1 MEREGGEIVGHRHPP
16 AYRFNAGQKMIYWI
30 VVLGG
35 GAIAASGY
43 LLMFPFYLTECVN
56 LSTPMAKTIGT
67 LSQSDSKIME
77 RSGPSR
83 VLLPPDKELPVPNT
97 LQYPLERQRD
107 VQRRWQQILQRTA
120 APRTIPPTT
129 LKISALSSTHGKVE
143 SSGRNSPPRSRPDS
157 TANVGRIRNG

>member
-1 MEREGGEIVGHRHPP
+1 MSAEL
-16 AYRFNAGQKMIYWI
+16 
-30 VVLGG
+30 LGIPEHFRTRDFSHG
-35 GAIAASGY
+35 PRSADHAAARTASGA
-43 LLMFPFYLTECVN
+43 EGQ
-56 LSTPMAKTIGT
+56 STRSPATQTSGWLYPIT
-67 LSQSDSKIME
+67 SRRRARFSQSDSKIME